1 MQFTSTFKKLLQVR
15 NISESQV
22 EEFVNP
28 KFEFQNPFKIPNME
42 KAVEKIQSQ
51 IQTGGWIFIHGDF
64 DVDGVCATSTL
75 FNFIYYDLNYKQ
87 IYPYIPSRFD
97 EGYGLSENSLTNI
110 YDIYKIKVQNVDL
123 NNNQKPLL
131 ISVDCGIKDAKLI
144 DEKWH
149 DYFEFIITDHHTI
162 PEILPKQAIVVHP
175 KLKDSKLEFQ
185 EISGTTVVWYLVR
198 AMGERLNLPAYGV
211 PPYQGGQKYLP
222 LVALA
227 TNCDI
232 MPLIDENRKIVK
244 FGLEEIRNMNVLN
257 LPAYGIPPYQGGLLG
272 LFELCKVSG
281 VETKSISSY
290 DLGFKLGPRINAA
303 GRLTAAIDAVRLF
316 TTLDL
321 KVAKQIA
328 IDLNSLN
335 STRQQITET
344 RLQEAKAQVTP
355 QVKNNNKIL
364 IIIGED
370 WEEGIIGLVAGKLC
384 EEYFRPTIVLS
395 KSELDSVGS
404 CRSTKHLNITETL
417 NEVSSF
423 LTRYGGHAQAAGLS
437 IENDKLDEF
446 QNAILKLVNEKLSDE
461 LIIKPEN
468 IDLEL
473 EADEITLEFAK
484 ELELFEPFGM
494 GNSKPK
500 FSCKNLKINSIE
512 TISGK
517 HLKLYFDKFSA
528 IGFNLANSNYSKFKQ
543 GDKIDLKFNLDIDT
557 WNGNLKLSLKIVKQ
571 GIINS
576 NVKGSC

>member
-1 MQFTSTFKKLLQVR
+1 M
-15 NISESQV
+15 
-22 EEFVNP
+22 
-28 KFEFQNPFKIPNME
+28 
-42 KAVEKIQSQ
+42 
-51 IQTGGWIFIHGDF
+51 
-64 DVDGVCATSTL
+64 
-75 FNFIYYDLNYKQ
+75 
-87 IYPYIPSRFD
+87 
-97 EGYGLSENSLTNI
+97 
-110 YDIYKIKVQNVDL
+110 
-123 NNNQKPLL
+123 
-131 ISVDCGIKDAKLI
+131 
-144 DEKWH
+144 
-149 DYFEFIITDHHTI
+149 
-162 PEILPKQAIVVHP
+162 
-175 KLKDSKLEFQ
+175 
-185 EISGTTVVWYLVR
+185 
-198 AMGERLNLPAYGV
+198 
-211 PPYQGGQKYLP
+211 
-222 LVALA
+222 
-227 TNCDI
+227 
-232 MPLIDENRKIVK
+232 
-244 FGLEEIRNMNVLN
+244 
-257 LPAYGIPPYQGGLLG
+257 
-272 LFELCKVSG
+272 FELCKVSG